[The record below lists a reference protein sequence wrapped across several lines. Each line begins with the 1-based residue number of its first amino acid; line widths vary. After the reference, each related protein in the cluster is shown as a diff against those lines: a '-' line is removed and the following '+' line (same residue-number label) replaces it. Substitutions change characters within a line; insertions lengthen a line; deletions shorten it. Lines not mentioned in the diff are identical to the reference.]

1 MRLIFS
7 IVAVVML
14 AAVAISVLDLN
25 TLADSLSKGAFDR
38 ATLAGQQV
46 KSFVDGFINENS
58 GRYETPSNR
67 QELIELWNHIIT
79 SEPQVST
86 RLLEIMAPS
95 PAIVEINVAGGTGE
109 ILASSNPLRI
119 GEPLPRKEMFSAWRD
134 GAPIR
139 RWVDLLVRR
148 PDFQVT
154 VPLGQVTPGPG
165 PGAGDDTVFTIQ
177 IVTSSVLLRS
187 ALMPDVEWLAA
198 VSGGA
203 VLAALLLTAFATNWV
218 LRPVRRIE
226 QTIDRIA
233 QGKSGG
239 GGKRRAM
246 AKEFAAVESKL
257 NLLGE
262 QYRGAREEA
271 SKKQHSLDEL
281 LERMANQLDVATRL
295 AAISRISGGVAHEIK
310 NPLNAI
316 SLRLDLLRARLG
328 APEEELAPEIDI
340 LSKEVRRLD
349 RVVKTFLDFTRPVE
363 VKLEEVDLA
372 ALAREVTEL
381 MTPQARVAHIAL
393 DFEGTEN
400 NGARIRGDADI
411 LKQAILN
418 LVTNAM
424 DAMSNGRA
432 SKAKAVDT
440 GAADSKAPDL
450 NAPDSNVVDSRVA
463 DSSVVISDPT
473 DSGVVI
479 SNPTDSNISNPA
491 DSGVVTSSPT
501 DSKQEA
507 GHLHLKVSNAGGSV
521 RLEVADDGPGIP
533 KDLRDKVFQLYF
545 TTKKQ
550 GSGIGLAMTYRA
562 VQLHN
567 GTIDFKSEDGGGTT
581 FYLQFPALVGHA

>member
-154 VPLGQVTPGPG
+154 VPLGQVTPG

>member
-1 MRLIFS
+1 
-7 IVAVVML
+7 
-14 AAVAISVLDLN
+14 
-25 TLADSLSKGAFDR
+25 
-38 ATLAGQQV
+38 
-46 KSFVDGFINENS
+46 
-58 GRYETPSNR
+58 
-67 QELIELWNHIIT
+67 
-79 SEPQVST
+79 
-86 RLLEIMAPS
+86 
-95 PAIVEINVAGGTGE
+95 
-109 ILASSNPLRI
+109 
-119 GEPLPRKEMFSAWRD
+119 
-134 GAPIR
+134 
-139 RWVDLLVRR
+139 
-148 PDFQVT
+148 
-154 VPLGQVTPGPG
+154 
-165 PGAGDDTVFTIQ
+165 
-177 IVTSSVLLRS
+177 
-187 ALMPDVEWLAA
+187 
-198 VSGGA
+198 
-203 VLAALLLTAFATNWV
+203 
-218 LRPVRRIE
+218 
-226 QTIDRIA
+226 
-233 QGKSGG
+233 
-239 GGKRRAM
+239 
-246 AKEFAAVESKL
+246 
-257 NLLGE
+257 
-262 QYRGAREEA
+262 
-271 SKKQHSLDEL
+271 
-281 LERMANQLDVATRL
+281 
-295 AAISRISGGVAHEIK
+295 
-310 NPLNAI
+310 
-316 SLRLDLLRARLG
+316 
-328 APEEELAPEIDI
+328 
-340 LSKEVRRLD
+340 
-349 RVVKTFLDFTRPVE
+349 
-363 VKLEEVDLA
+363 
-372 ALAREVTEL
+372 

-424 DAMSNGRA
+424 DAMSNGRP